1 MTGQL
6 TDAGNTTTLA
16 HYLELLQGA
25 GMLAG
30 LAKYSHGQ
38 ARQRGS
44 SPKLQVLNTAL
55 MSAQDPRSLAEAR
68 NDGDHWGR
76 LVESAVGAH
85 LLNSSFGT
93 GIGVHYWRERNREVD
108 FVLQQGKSVVA
119 IEVKEVTLGCALK
132 KKSKRWL
139 GIVVVFAA
147 IFTALNIL
155 AYRQAYCLTHFVAGG
170 PRTAPAENLSFG
182 QKLKTLFCG
191 VHLPRPRTTL
201 SPASLGPAC
210 RGLSFAG
217 ANGVRLGAW
226 YCPVS
231 PDSPLVILFHGYAA
245 EKTDTRNEAG
255 VFLEMGLSVLLVD
268 FRGSGDSSESYTTIG
283 HDEAEDVAAAV
294 RYARASLPHSK
305 LVLYGIS
312 MGAAAILRAVHSCG
326 VQPDAII
333 VEAVFDRMLATVGH
347 RFEVM
352 GLPSFP
358 GAEMLVLWGGWQFG
372 FNGFGNNPVEYA
384 PSIRC
389 PILFLHGAADP
400 LAPPA
405 GARQVY
411 DAVPGRKWYKEF
423 IGVGHAASVVPSR
436 RQWKKTVSQFLK
448 DAQVEAGMPASAS
461 HR

>member
-1 MTGQL
+1 
-6 TDAGNTTTLA
+6 
-16 HYLELLQGA
+16 
-25 GMLAG
+25 MLAG

-55 MSAQDPRSLAEAR
+55 MSAQDHRSLAEAR

-85 LLNSSFGT
+85 LFNSSFGT
-93 GIGVHYWRERNREVD
+93 GIDVHYWRERNREVD

-139 GIVVVFAA
+139 GIVVVVRSHLHRAEYPGLSASLLPDAFRRGRPAHGAGGKSELRPEVENFVLRRPSASTAHDPFAGKPRPGLPQLELRRRKRGA
-147 IFTALNIL
+147 IGRVVLPG
-155 AYRQAYCLTHFVAGG
+155 VAGQPAG
-170 PRTAPAENLSFG
+170 HPVPRLRGGKNG
-182 QKLKTLFCG
+182 TL
-191 VHLPRPRTTL
+191 
-201 SPASLGPAC
+201 
-210 RGLSFAG
+210 
-217 ANGVRLGAW
+217 
-226 YCPVS
+226 
-231 PDSPLVILFHGYAA
+231 
-245 EKTDTRNEAG
+245 NEAG
-255 VFLEMGLSVLLVD
+255 VFLELGLSVLLVD

-294 RYARASLPHSK
+294 RYAEASLPHSK

-333 VEAVFDRMLATVGH
+333 AEAVFDRMLATVGH
-347 RFEVM
+347 RFELM

-358 GAEMLVLWGGWQFG
+358 GAEMLVFWGGWQFG

-384 PSIRC
+384 PSVRC
-389 PILFLHGAADP
+389 PILFLHGAADSRAP
-400 LAPPA
+400 LAE
-405 GARQVY
+405 ARRVY
-411 DAVPGRKWYKEF
+411 DAVPGRKWFKEF
-423 IGVGHAASVVPSR
+423 AGIGHAASVVPCR
-436 RQWKKTVSQFLK
+436 RQWKETVSQFLK